1 MAQVEIL
8 WTHVKTRWILWP
20 VINPVSKWLARTVK
34 MVYSGLCKRPH
45 LDISCEELL
54 KEIISLPHWATLMCT
69 HMHTYMTIYTV
80 HNSICN
86 KQCKLHSCNYSFSN
100 IMQQQFKQY
109 LHCLRCYKSLRGDLK
124 NMGRCVWIL
133 RKSYVILT
141 ENIWTLKVIV
151 SVEQGARTHLSQI
164 PKGDNM
170 VTFQGTRSQGSVS
183 SEWDTEQLL

>member
-1 MAQVEIL
+1 MFPCVCRNAQKSEEAPDLPEPEFQTVVSWPIGACHGSIMAQVEIL
-8 WTHVKTRWILWP
+8 GTHVKTRWILWP

-45 LDISCEELL
+45 LDISREELL

-86 KQCKLHSCNYSFSN
+86 KQCKVHSCNYSFSN

-141 ENIWTLKVIV
+141 ENI
-151 SVEQGARTHLSQI
+151 
-164 PKGDNM
+164 
-170 VTFQGTRSQGSVS
+170 
-183 SEWDTEQLL
+183 